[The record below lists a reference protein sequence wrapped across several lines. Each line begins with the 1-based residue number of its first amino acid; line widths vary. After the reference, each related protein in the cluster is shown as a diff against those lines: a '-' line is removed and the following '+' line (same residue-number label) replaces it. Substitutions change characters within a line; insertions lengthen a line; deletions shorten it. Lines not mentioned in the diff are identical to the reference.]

1 MKVRFVKMHGAGNDF
16 VMIDDRDGAFPA
28 ERTTLA
34 ALGARGTGIGCEG
47 IILVQKSATADFRMR
62 FFNPDGSEAEMC
74 GNGARCVAAFAREI
88 GAAPSDTMRFE
99 TIAGLVEAE
108 IIRSPSTRNPQ
119 PSTSQLLNSSTSQLV
134 KIALPDPKD
143 LREGF
148 VNSGVPHKIVPVEDL
163 EGADVAGEGRRIR
176 YSAEFAPTG
185 TNVDFVRY
193 RPPHDAFIR
202 TYERGVE
209 AETGA
214 CGTGS
219 VAAAV
224 VGVAQHGLAFP
235 VSVHTLKGFVLTIG
249 GETEGKSFHS
259 VTLTGPVARVFEGE
273 IDLDSL
279 DRNDK

>member
-1 MKVRFVKMHGAGNDF
+1 MKIRFVKMHGAGNDF
-16 VMIDDRDGAFPA
+16 VMIDDRDGTFPA
-28 ERTTLA
+28 EKATLA
-34 ALGARGTGIGCEG
+34 AIGTRGTGVGCEG
-47 IILVQKSATADFRMR
+47 IILVQQSQSADFRMR

-88 GAAPSDTMRFE
+88 GAALSDTMRFE

-108 IIRSPSTRNPQ
+108 IIPQPQ
-119 PSTSQLLNSSTSQLV
+119 PSTSQPLNLSTSQLV

-143 LREGF
+143 LRSDF

-163 EGADVAGEGRRIR
+163 EHADVDGEGRRIR
-176 YSAEFAPTG
+176 YSDEFAPAG

-193 RPPHDAFIR
+193 RPPHDADIR

-209 AETGA
+209 AESGA

-224 VGVAQHGLAFP
+224 VGVAQYGLSFP
-235 VSVHTLKGFVLTIG
+235 VAVHTVRGFELTID
-249 GETEGKSFHS
+249 GESDGKSFRS
-259 VTLTGPVARVFEGE
+259 VSLTGPVARVFDGE

-279 DRNDK
+279 DRTVADRR

>member
-99 TIAGLVEAE
+99 TIAGEVRAE
-108 IIRSPSTRNPQ
+108 IVGRH
-119 PSTSQLLNSSTSQLV
+119 LV
-134 KIALPDPKD
+134 RIALPDPKD

-176 YSAEFAPTG
+176 YSAEFAPAG

-235 VSVHTLKGFVLTIG
+235 VSVHTVKGFDLTIG
-249 GETEGKSFHS
+249 GETDGTSFHS
-259 VTLTGPVARVFEGE
+259 VALTGPVARVFEGE